1 MNNRRENE
9 QSILQSM
16 DNTFPKLLLRN
27 YRQWGDTR
35 VALRKKEYGIW
46 KEYTWKECYEKVKAI
61 FLGLVSVG
69 LEAGDK
75 VSILG
80 DNNPEWFWS
89 ELAVQSAGG
98 IALGLNPGSSPQ
110 EAKYVL
116 EDSQSKL
123 VLVQDQEQ
131 VDKLLEINDELPL
144 LQRIVYWND
153 KGLRHYDDAI
163 LVSLAEVIRLGE
175 EHEKSHPGHFEQN
188 LAVGKGD
195 DLAMI
200 LYTLGSN
207 GLPKALPA
215 TYQFLLSSLESAL
228 ASNPAYDSDEYVSV
242 ITPGWFFEQ
251 VLGFAACLVTGQ
263 RLNFIERPETA
274 PEDSR
279 EISPHILVYPSPVWD
294 QIASAI
300 ETNVG
305 SGTWLKRTLYHR
317 SLSLGYD
324 RADLSSSGGQM
335 NIFKRLLHPIAGLVV
350 FRPLKDKHGL
360 NRARVIYA
368 AGSVLP
374 PQTTRFFAA
383 IGVNL
388 RQIFASTEGGVVSV
402 HPGDDVNIQ

>member
-1 MNNRRENE
+1 
-9 QSILQSM
+9 M

-27 YRQWGDTR
+27 YRQWGDTG
-35 VALRKKEYGIW
+35 VALRKKEYGVW
-46 KEYTWKECYEKVKAI
+46 REYTWKDCYDKVKAI
-61 FLGLVSVG
+61 FLGLVSAG

-80 DNNPEWFWS
+80 DNSPEWFWS

-98 IALGLNPGSSPQ
+98 IALGLNPGGSSQ

-116 EDSQSKL
+116 EDSQPKF
-123 VLVQDQEQ
+123 VLAQDQEQ
-131 VDKLLEINDELPL
+131 VDKLLEINEELPS
-144 LQRIVYWND
+144 LQRIIYWND
-153 KGLRHYDDAI
+153 KGLRHYDNAI
-163 LVSLAEVIRLGE
+163 LISLAEVIRLGE
-175 EHEKSHPGHFEQN
+175 EHEKSHPEYFEQN
-188 LAVGKGD
+188 IALGSGD
-195 DLAMI
+195 DVAMI
-200 LYTLGSN
+200 VYTLGSN

-215 TYQFLLSSLESAL
+215 TYEFLLSSLETAL

-251 VLGFAACLVTGQ
+251 ILGFAASLVTGQ
-263 RLNFIERPETA
+263 KLNFTERPETA

-300 ETNVG
+300 QTNVG

-317 SLSLGYD
+317 SLSIGYE
-324 RADLSSSGGQM
+324 RADLASSGGQM
-335 NIFKRLLHPIAGLVV
+335 NIFKRLLHAIAGPLL

-368 AGSVLP
+368 AGSILP
-374 PQTTRFFAA
+374 PETLRFFAA

-388 RQIFASTEGGVVSV
+388 RQVFASTEGGIVSV
-402 HPGDDVNIQ
+402 YPGDESKID

>member
-1 MNNRRENE
+1 MNNRPKNE
-9 QSILQSM
+9 QSILRSM

-27 YRQWGDTR
+27 YRQWGDTC
-35 VALRKKEYGIW
+35 VALRKKEYGVW
-46 KEYTWKECYEKVKAI
+46 KEYTWKDCYDKVKAI

-80 DNNPEWFWS
+80 DNSPEWFWS

-98 IALGLNPGSSPQ
+98 IALGLNPGGSAQ

-116 EDSQSKL
+116 EDSQPKL
-123 VLVQDQEQ
+123 VLAQDQEQ
-131 VDKLLEINDELPL
+131 VDKLLEINDELPS
-144 LQRIVYWND
+144 LQRIIYWND

-175 EHEKSHPGHFEQN
+175 EHEKSHPEHFEQN
-188 LAVGKGD
+188 ITLGSGD
-195 DLAMI
+195 DVAMI
-200 LYTLGSN
+200 VYTLGSD

-215 TYQFLLSSLESAL
+215 TYEFLLSSLETAL

-251 VLGFAACLVTGQ
+251 ILGFAASLVTGQ
-263 RLNFIERPETA
+263 KLNFTERPETA
-274 PEDSR
+274 PQDSR
-279 EISPHILVYPSPVWD
+279 EISPHILVYPSLVWD

-300 ETNVG
+300 QTNVG

-317 SLSLGYD
+317 SMSIGYEK
-324 RADLSSSGGQM
+324 ADLSSSGGQM
-335 NIFKRLLHPIAGLVV
+335 NILRRLLLPIAGLVI

-368 AGSVLP
+368 AGSILSP
-374 PQTTRFFAA
+374 ETRRFFAA

-388 RQIFASTEGGVVSV
+388 TQVFASTGGGIVSV
-402 HPGDDVNIQ
+402 YPGDEFRID